1 MHEFSKK
8 IISSFLLV
16 LILYPFSVV
25 ANANEMGYTFI
36 HWSSDTTLD
45 VSMDDGLAFKELS
58 AAEVTQSIT
67 AGDALAALMLSVA
80 LSVDSYQES
89 DNAEMFQFLSADVN
103 GDGIVSSSDA
113 LALLRRAAKVDSFE
127 PEWRFEEIHQDSDSA
142 AYAGYVLGD
151 VDGSW
156 TSFLGYS
163 AGNGSQ
169 ETDNLIINELDE
181 FSPTITSSNS
191 VSVNVSGVSGGVI
204 YAATS
209 NDSQSMLERGAISQQ
224 FVGNEDG
231 TLTVRLF
238 VDSSVVQNYP
248 NGLEAVNFTLG
259 YSSEDQ
265 GSLTVESVDFP
276 SNPLAAIPNDQGDA
290 ISLAM
295 FFTVPKFA
303 AVLATS
309 DNEVNLYNVSGDTP
323 IAEVAFSVGNDSVV
337 NQFTVFDA
345 ALTEHNGGTSLPG
358 GQSVFEYQM
367 TDTESSV
374 VYSLSN
380 ASDEDLEID
389 SATGIVVL
397 NSELDNE
404 SVYEYSFTVVAT
416 DSEGNS
422 SSQDVNVNVNV
433 VRNFLDIDENG
444 NVDALTDGL
453 TLLKYA
459 FGFRNNDMFGDSI
472 ATDSTLTYPQIE
484 SKIYHN
490 SLVFDVDGDGFLG
503 ALSDGLL
510 ILRYLFGLRDDALT
524 NGVVSEYAERNSY
537 DEIINYLDALK
548 N

>member
-1 MHEFSKK
+1 MLEFLKK
-8 IISSFLLV
+8 IISSFILV
-16 LILYPFSVV
+16 IILYPFSVV

-36 HWSSDTTLD
+36 HLPSDTMLD
-45 VSMDDGLAFKELS
+45 VSMNDGLAFKELS
-58 AAEVTQSIT
+58 ASEVTQSIT
-67 AGDALAALMLSVA
+67 AGDAYAALNLAVA

-89 DNAEMFQFLSADVN
+89 DNAEMFQQLSADVN
-103 GDGIVSSSDA
+103 GDGIVSSADSYK
-113 LALLRRAAKVDSFE
+113 LLLRAAKIDSFE

-156 TSFLGYS
+156 TSVLDYS
-163 AGNGSQ
+163 AGNGGQ
-169 ETDNLIINELDE
+169 ETDNHIINELDE
-181 FSPTITSSNS
+181 FSPTITSSKS
-191 VSVNVSGVSGGVI
+191 VSLNVTGVSGGVI

-248 NGLEAVNFTLG
+248 NGLVAVNFTLG
-259 YSSEDQ
+259 YSSEEQ
-265 GSLTVESVDFP
+265 GVLAVESVDFP
-276 SNPLAAIPNDQGDA
+276 SHPLAAIHNDQDA
-290 ISLAM
+290 EISFAM
-295 FFTVPKFA
+295 FFFTPEFA
-303 AVLATS
+303 AVTS
-309 DNEVNLYNVSGDTP
+309 NGSEAYLYDAEGDVP
-323 IAEVAFSVGNDSVV
+323 IAEVTFSVGNDSAV
-337 NQFTVFDA
+337 NQFTVFDT
-345 ALTEHNGGTSLPG
+345 ALTEYNGVTSLPG

-404 SVYEYSFTVVAT
+404 SGYEYSFTVVAT
-416 DSEGNS
+416 DLEGNS
-422 SSQDVNVNVNV
+422 SSQDVNANVNV

-459 FGFRNNDMFGDSI
+459 FGFRNSDVFGDSI
-472 ATDSTLTYPQIE
+472 AADSTMTYSQIE
-484 SKIYHN
+484 SKFYHN

-510 ILRYLFGLRDDALT
+510 ILRYLFGLRGDALT
-524 NGVVSEYAERNSY
+524 NGVVSEFAERNSY
-537 DEIINYLDALK
+537 DEIINYLDTLK

>member
-1 MHEFSKK
+1 VLEFSKK

-25 ANANEMGYTFI
+25 ANANQMGSTFI
-36 HWSSDTTLD
+36 HLPSDTTLD
-45 VSMDDGLAFKELS
+45 VSMYDGLALS

-67 AGDALAALMLSVA
+67 AGDALDALKLSVG
-80 LSVDSYQES
+80 LFVDSYQES
-89 DNAEMFQFLSADVN
+89 DNAEMFQFLSADIN
-103 GDGIVSSSDA
+103 GDGRVTSYDSVT
-113 LALLRRAAKVDSFE
+113 LLRRAAKFDSFV

-156 TSFLGYS
+156 TSVLDYS
-163 AGNGSQ
+163 DGNGSQ
-169 ETDNLIINELDE
+169 ETDNHIINGLDE

-191 VSVNVSGVSGGVI
+191 VSVNVTGVSGGVI

-224 FVGNEDG
+224 FVENEDG

-248 NGLEAVNFTLG
+248 HGLEAVNFTLG
-259 YSSEDQ
+259 YSSEEQ
-265 GSLTVESVDFP
+265 GVLAVESVHFP
-276 SNPLAAIPNDQGDA
+276 SEPLLYVHNDQDTE
-290 ISLAM
+290 ISFAM
-295 FFTVPKFA
+295 LFTTPEFA
-303 AVLATS
+303 TGGEA
-309 DNEVNLYNVSGDTP
+309 NLYDAEGAVP
-323 IAEVAFSVGNDSVV
+323 IAEVTFSVGNDSVF
-337 NQFTVFDA
+337 NQFTVFDT
-345 ALTEHNGGTSLPG
+345 ALTERNGGTSLPG

-374 VYSLSN
+374 LYSLSN

-389 SATGIVVL
+389 SASGIFVL

-416 DSEGNS
+416 DFEGNS

-472 ATDSTLTYPQIE
+472 GADSTLTYSQIE
-484 SKIYHN
+484 SKLNHN
-490 SLVFDVDGDGFLG
+490 SLVFDVDGDGYLG

-510 ILRYLFGLRDDALT
+510 ILRYLFGLRDDALIS
-524 NGVVSEYAERNSY
+524 GVVSEYAERNSY
-537 DEIINYLDALK
+537 DEIINYLDTLK